1 MRQLVITRSLTDRS
15 SATVNRYFSELNHMP
30 MVSAEQEIA
39 LAQRIRKGDKEA
51 LHQLVNANLRFVVS
65 VAKQYQNFGI
75 PLEDLI
81 EEGNI
86 GLIRAA
92 ERFDETKGFKFIS
105 YAVWWIRQRI
115 MTSINK
121 NARMVR
127 IPQNRNEQLMQIKRV
142 KLELEQ
148 DLERQPTTEEL
159 AEKTGFSV
167 TELELLLPFDNRT
180 QSMDAQVREDT
191 VMKVS
196 DTMIE
201 EDAVEAN
208 HLVMEDSL
216 HTDLTRAIDKL
227 SGKEQQ
233 VLKMYFGIDYPTNV
247 SLHEIGRQ
255 MNISGE
261 RVRQIRLRAIKKIRK
276 GKIAPRLKEYLD

>member
-1 MRQLVITRSLTDRS
+1 LTDRS
-15 SATVNRYFSELNHMP
+15 SATINRYFSELNHMK
-30 MVSAEQEIA
+30 MVSPDQEIE
-39 LAQRIRKGDKEA
+39 LAQLIRKGDKAA

-121 NARMVR
+121 NGRMVR
-127 IPQNRNEQLMQIKRV
+127 IPQNRNEQLMQIKRATTY
-142 KLELEQ
+142 LEQ
-148 DLERQPTTEEL
+148 DLERVPTNEEL
-159 AEKTGFSV
+159 SEKTGFSIV
-167 TELELLLPFDNRT
+167 ELELLLPFDNRT
-180 QSMDAQVREDT
+180 QSVDATLREDSA
-191 VMKVS
+191 MKVS
-196 DTMIE
+196 DVMTE
-201 EDAVEAN
+201 EGALETN
-208 HLVMEDSL
+208 HLVIEDSL
-216 HTDLTRAIDKL
+216 HADLKRAIDTL

-247 SLHEIGRQ
+247 SLHEIGRK
-255 MNISGE
+255 MGISGE
-261 RVRQIRLRAIKKIRK
+261 RVRQIRLRALKKIRK
-276 GKIAPRLKEYLD
+276 GKVASRLKEYMD